1 MGQLPQDPVLLLG
14 MVVAGPKKK
23 SPSYLVALG
32 VLIPF
37 LLALM
42 VQGPPILSL
51 MGSLVSA
58 ALTVT
63 WGILPLADLS
73 RV

>member
-14 MVVAGPKKK
+14 MVVAGPEKK

-42 VQGPPILSL
+42 GQGPPFLSL
-51 MGSLVSA
+51 MGAWCL
-58 ALTVT
+58 L
-63 WGILPLADLS
+63 L
-73 RV
+73 

>member
-1 MGQLPQDPVLLLG
+1 
-14 MVVAGPKKK
+14 MVVAGLEKN
-23 SPSYLVALG
+23 SQSYLVALG

-37 LLALM
+37 LLAWM
-42 VQGPPILSL
+42 GQGPPFLSL

-63 WGILPLADLS
+63 WGILPLAGLS
-73 RV
+73 RL

>member
-42 VQGPPILSL
+42 VQGPPVLSL
-51 MGSLVSA
+51 MGSLVS